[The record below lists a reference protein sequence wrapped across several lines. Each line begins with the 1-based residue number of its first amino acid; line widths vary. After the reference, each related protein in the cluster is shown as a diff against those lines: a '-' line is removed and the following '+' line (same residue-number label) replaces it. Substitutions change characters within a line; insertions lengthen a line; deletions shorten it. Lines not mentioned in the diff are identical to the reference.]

1 MTMFSFVKAPCTTD
15 VQKIITAKNVYSI
28 LFPPKIAGKKLDKQ
42 KIICFA
48 APFIELE
55 RIGFTQKVL
64 LEHHTWKVKDG
75 SVKRPHKACYRG
87 IFLDFKMA

>member
-1 MTMFSFVKAPCTTD
+1 MFKDNYGKKCLLTF
-15 VQKIITAKNVYSI
+15 
-28 LFPPKIAGKKLDKQ
+28 FPPKIAGKKLDKQ
-42 KIICFA
+42 KVVRFA

-64 LEHHTWKVKDG
+64 LEHHTLKVKDR

-87 IFLDFKMA
+87 IFF

>member
-1 MTMFSFVKAPCTTD
+1 MTMFIFVKAPCATD
-15 VQKIITAKNVYSI
+15 VQKIIMAKNVYTI
-28 LFPPKIAGKKLDKQ
+28 FFHPKIAGKKLDKQ
-42 KIICFA
+42 KIIRFA

-64 LEHHTWKVKDG
+64 LEHHTWKVKDR

-87 IFLDFKMA
+87 IFSRF